1 METQLPNLD
10 LKRFTWSK
18 NSRTLVASESDFGPL
33 RDGQWWL
40 GKLYDDSV
48 DVGIAIKSHKTG
60 LVKRFYLH
68 KRDEERMVF
77 HPVEKMSVVLEV
89 ILLND

>member
-1 METQLPNLD
+1 MELPLPPLD
-10 LKRFTWSK
+10 LRRFTWSK

-33 RDGQWWL
+33 REGKWWL
-40 GKLYDDSV
+40 GRLHDDSV
-48 DVGIAIKSHKTG
+48 DVGIAIKSHKTNQI
-60 LVKRFYLH
+60 KRFFLY
-68 KRDEERMVF
+68 KNDEERMVF